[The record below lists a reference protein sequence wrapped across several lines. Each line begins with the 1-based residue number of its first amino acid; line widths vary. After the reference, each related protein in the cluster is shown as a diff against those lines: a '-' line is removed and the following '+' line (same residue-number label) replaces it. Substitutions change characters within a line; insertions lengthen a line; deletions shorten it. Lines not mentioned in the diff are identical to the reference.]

1 MREITRDLVLK
12 RNPRERLKQEK
23 MPLDI
28 LRELPLLIEK
38 GYEAIPE
45 EDMVR
50 LQWYGL
56 YHDKPRVG
64 TFMMRIK
71 IPNGILTPRKL
82 RTIGELSIKFSRSFA
97 ELSTRQNIQL
107 HYIRLQDLPETF
119 ETLQGAG
126 LTTVGGCGDTV
137 RNITG
142 CPVAGLDKHELFD
155 VRPIV
160 MEVANFLY
168 GNREYS
174 DLPRKHKITI
184 AACPSQCNAP
194 EIHCQAYIGVKK
206 GERLGFAVRVGG
218 GLSTVPRLS
227 RSLGVFVEIPDVL
240 PVIRAILDIW
250 KEDLKYRLSFVKAR
264 LKFMVDDHGPERF
277 REMVEARLGRRLED
291 LPELPRPSGETDHLG
306 IHEEKEEGLFDIG
319 FPVFAGIITG
329 TQMVRIADLVEAY
342 GRDIR
347 LTRSQNLI
355 ITGVQKERLDEVLK
369 RMEAIG
375 FSLKGSRLRGTS
387 IACTGQPYCNFAVA
401 ETKGTL
407 MEIVTHLEEVFG
419 EEIEGLKIYLDGC
432 PHACGKHWVG
442 DIGLQGT
449 TATLPDGQK
458 VPAYEIILRGGL
470 GPQASIGKAVVR
482 RVPLDQ
488 VKYSVERLVR
498 AYKTY
503 VGNRGGPE
511 SFRDF
516 CLKHPDEELQ
526 RIARGAVEG
535 GGDGES
541 GHLG

>member
-1 MREITRDLVLK
+1 MSEITRDLVLK

-23 MPLDI
+23 MPLNI
-28 LRELPLLIEK
+28 IHELPQLIEK
-38 GYEAIPE
+38 GYEEIPE

-82 RTIGELSIKFSRSFA
+82 RTIGGLSIKFSKNFA

-126 LTTVGGCGDTV
+126 LTTVGGCGDVV

-142 CPVAGLDKHELFD
+142 CPVAGLDQHELFD

-160 MEVANFLY
+160 MEVADFLY

-194 EIHCQAYIGVKK
+194 EIHCQGFIGVKK
-206 GERLGFAVRVGG
+206 VEDGKERLGFAVRAGG
-218 GLSTVPRLS
+218 GLSTVPRIS
-227 RSLGVFVEIPDVL
+227 KPLGIFVEIPDVL
-240 PVIRAILDIW
+240 PVIKAILDVW
-250 KEDLKYRLSFVKAR
+250 KEDLKYRLSFIKAR
-264 LKFMVDDHGPERF
+264 LKFMVDDHGPEKF
-277 REMVEARLGRRLED
+277 RELVEAKLGRKLED
-291 LPELPRPSGETDHLG
+291 LPELPKPSGETDHLG
-306 IHEEKEEGLFDIG
+306 IHEEKRKGLFYIG

-329 TQMVRIADLVEAY
+329 KQMVKIANLVEAY
-342 GRDIR
+342 GGDIR
-347 LTRSQNLI
+347 LTRQQNLI
-355 ITGVQKERLDEVLK
+355 ITGVPQARLSEVLD

-375 FSLKGSRLRGTS
+375 FTLKVSKLRGTS

-470 GPQASIGKAVVR
+470 GPQASIGKAVIR

-488 VKYSVERLVR
+488 VKDYVERLMK
-498 AYKTY
+498 AYKAY
-503 VGNRGGPE
+503 IGNGGGPE
-511 SFRDF
+511 SFREF
-516 CLKHPDEELQ
+516 CLKHTDEELQ
-526 RIARGAVEG
+526 RIA
-535 GGDGES
+535 S
-541 GHLG
+541 GN